1 MNIENLKSRN
11 NLSLNEIDLL
21 ISHEKDVNMM
31 PKLYFFRFNALGIS
45 TVKSYELANIPRST
59 AYHLV
64 DLWNE
69 GGYNAL
75 LPKERKGRDPKLNKT
90 QLKELGEIL
99 NKKDKWSIKEVE
111 EIIKD
116 KWNVE
121 YSYHGVRNL
130 LLNVFE
136 VEIENLLEKR
146 SKEAKMVKK
155 QTGDFE
161 DLSKDE
167 NKEIQMIVN
176 AIAEEKQVDV
186 LKRLVLVLLKK
197 IGVST
202 SNSSYFLGVTDATG
216 NNWLRKWKED
226 QYYGLLHKPGQGRKS
241 GLTPEHIEIIKKT
254 PKTR

>member
-1 MNIENLKSRN
+1 MDIEHLKSRN
-11 NLSLNEIDLL
+11 DLSLNEIDLL

-31 PKLYFFRFNALGIS
+31 SKLYFFRFKALNIS

-59 AYHLV
+59 AYYLV

-75 LPKERKGRDPKLNKT
+75 LPKERKGRDSKLNKSEIN
-90 QLKELGEIL
+90 ELREIL
-99 NKKDKWSIKEVE
+99 NTKDKWSVKEVE
-111 EIIKD
+111 EIIKE

-155 QTGDFE
+155 QIMAFE
-161 DLSKDE
+161 DLSEDDNE
-167 NKEIQMIVN
+167 ELQLIVN
-176 AIAEEKQVDV
+176 LINAEEEVSV
-186 LKRLVLVLLKK
+186 LKKLVFLLLKR
-197 IGVST
+197 IGLST
-202 SNSSYFLGVTDATG
+202 INSSYFLGVTDATG
-216 NNWLRKWKED
+216 NNWSRKWKND
-226 QYYGLLHKPGQGRKS
+226 QYNGLLHKPGQGRKS
-241 GLTPEHIEIIKKT
+241 RLTPKHIETIKKT
-254 PKTR
+254 SKTR